1 MKRTKFAQMLEAER
15 TRLGHSQIQTA
26 EWLFMTQ
33 SAYSRMEKGKTNP
46 GVARSI
52 EIIKIL
58 ETHGYKGIQPI
69 ELEEIDGALSVTIR
83 WPWHKYGLYALIAV
97 VVLMAVDYMA
107 NAPADLARGF
117 SDAKKGEPAADGPTG
132 IIFLVLAGLAV
143 VYVLYR
149 LIKRWR
155 R

>member
-15 TRLGHSQIQTA
+15 NRLRHSQIKTA
-26 EWLFMTQ
+26 GFLSMTQ

-46 GVARSI
+46 GVERSL

-58 ETHGYKGIQPI
+58 EAHGYMGIQPI
-69 ELEEIDGALSVTIR
+69 ELKEIEGLTSISIR
-83 WPWHKYGLYALIAV
+83 WPWHKYWLYALIAV
-97 VVLMAVDYMA
+97 VVLMAIDYMA

-117 SDAKKGEPAADGPTG
+117 SAGEKGEPNPDPLAGM
-132 IIFLVLAGLAV
+132 IFLVLIGGGV
-143 VYVLYR
+143 VYGLYR